1 MCVTVGNNFL
11 KVPLLNAWMTD
22 LTALSFTW
30 NLKKHPFRADP
41 PGIRHYREY
50 PYNVTFGWLAVH
62 VSRRNKHVITFALHA
77 LRKNKVFEGST
88 NQTMTK
94 TYIIKDSL
102 LWRRNFK
109 KGARNLKCVRNNSFS
124 LRAYKHWICLCES
137 HAQCVRLESSTQ
149 GILQGRSP
157 GSHKSR
163 FITKC

>member
-94 TYIIKDSL
+94 TYIIKDNL
-102 LWRRNFK
+102 LRRQNFK
-109 KGARNLKCVRNNSFS
+109 KGPRNAWEIIVSAWERINIEFVCVSLTLNAWD
-124 LRAYKHWICLCES
+124 LRALH
-137 HAQCVRLESSTQ
+137 RLSFKED
-149 GILQGRSP
+149 LQGV
-157 GSHKSR
+157 
-163 FITKC
+163 TKAVL